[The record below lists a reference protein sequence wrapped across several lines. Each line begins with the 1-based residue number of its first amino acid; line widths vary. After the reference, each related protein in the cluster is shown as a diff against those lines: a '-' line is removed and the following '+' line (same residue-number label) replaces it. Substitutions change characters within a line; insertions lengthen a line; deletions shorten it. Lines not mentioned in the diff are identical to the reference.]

1 MQLESKK
8 LSLAQL
14 VVLGLSTVSPLCL
27 YLAYASVA
35 QASYGM
41 VALVYLIGT
50 LLMVFTVFSY
60 TQYSKEMTGS
70 GSVYGYISKGINPHV
85 GFVSG
90 WTILGYYFAVPAL
103 TYSLSALWLS
113 TIIPQVPTWV
123 WVLMLVAL
131 NAVLLI
137 RGLEFGAKVNTVLLT
152 LQLSSILVFIGL
164 AIKFVFI
171 DGNGTAGFSMEGLFQ
186 AEYFDW
192 KFIATAVSIAVV
204 GFLGIDGLSA
214 LSAEAK
220 NPTRNIGLSM
230 ILTIISLGTIYMVQ
244 GYITGLAHPDYSTLD
259 PDLGMFQISEE
270 IGGKYFYAWIVI
282 INVIAFGFSCAGG
295 VQTALSRI
303 LYSMGRDKLLP
314 KFLGEKSE
322 KYGTPVNA
330 AIVISI
336 ISIFSALFA
345 PTTAVLAFM
354 NFGAV
359 TAYVI
364 LNISVIYYFYYK
376 QKRRGLKGLTYYVIF
391 PLIGFIACGFAWLG
405 FDKTTYILGFAW
417 VLLGV
422 LVGAITSKGY
432 RVTPEIKDL

>member
-1 MQLESKK
+1 MQTEKKK
-8 LSLAQL
+8 LSLFNL

-27 YLAYASVA
+27 YLAYAGVA
-35 QASYGM
+35 QAGFGM

-50 LLMVFTVFSY
+50 ILMIFTVFSY
-60 TQYSKEMTGS
+60 AQYSKVVTGS

-123 WVLMLVAL
+123 WVFILVAL

-137 RGLEFGAKVNTVLLT
+137 RGLEFGAKVNLVLLS
-152 LQLSSILVFIGL
+152 LQLLSIVVFIGMAL
-164 AIKFVFI
+164 KFIFI
-171 DGNGTAGFSMEGLFQ
+171 DGNGAEGFSIDALFQ
-186 AEYFDW
+186 AEHFNW

-214 LSAEAK
+214 FAAEAE
-220 NPTRNIGLSM
+220 NPKRNIGLSM
-230 ILTIISLGTIYMVQ
+230 ILTIISLGLIYMVQ
-244 GYITGLAHPDYSTLD
+244 GYITGLAHPDYNNLD
-259 PDLGMFQISEE
+259 VDLGMFQVSKEV
-270 IGGKYFYAWIVI
+270 GGQWFYAWMII

-314 KFLGEKSE
+314 SFLGKLSD
-322 KYGTPVNA
+322 KFGTPVNA
-330 AIVISI
+330 AIVISV

-359 TAYVI
+359 TAYVM
-364 LNISVIYYFYYK
+364 LNLSVIYYFFYK
-376 QKRRGLKGLTYYVIF
+376 KKLRGAKGFLFYVVS
-391 PLIGFIACGFAWLG
+391 PLIGFLACGFAWTG
-405 FDKTTYILGFAW
+405 FDKTTYILGFSW
-417 VLLGV
+417 MVIGV
-422 LVGAITSKGY
+422 IVGAVASKGY
-432 RVTPEIKDL
+432 KITPEIKDL